1 LEADLKL
8 HNLLIQNSGNGLLI
22 RLLAGLRSQQTLF
35 QYWDTS
41 YPERNEAAADEH
53 EDILHALAEGDTARA
68 EALLEQHIVNARI
81 RVLMD
86 LFGIHAES
94 QYPADEQKGQ
104 SPPESSPGSVGTNVV
119 MEVEESRSSGPRIG

>member
-1 LEADLKL
+1 MQHASVPHSVLLHLEADLKL

-22 RLLAGLRSQQTLF
+22 RLLASLRSQQTLF

-53 EDILHALAEGDTARA
+53 EDILRALAEGDTARA

-86 LFGIHAES
+86 LFGIDDES
-94 QYPADEQKGQ
+94 QHPGAEQKRR
-104 SPPESSPGSVGTNVV
+104 SPPESFSDSVGATTN
-119 MEVEESRSSGPRIG
+119 